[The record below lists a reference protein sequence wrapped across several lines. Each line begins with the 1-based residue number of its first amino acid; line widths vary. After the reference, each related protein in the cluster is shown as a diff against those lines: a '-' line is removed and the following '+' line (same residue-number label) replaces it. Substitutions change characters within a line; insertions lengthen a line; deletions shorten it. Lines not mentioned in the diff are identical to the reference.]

1 MTSFSGI
8 SWSPCRDLDPDT
20 RFLTPSAL
28 WDHSTKLQHPFNL
41 LLFMSANF
49 IQHEQQ
55 CYLLHVPME
64 DLSALTQEEHFPRGL
79 FSKNWNVFRGGFS
92 LNSRL
97 SNECIVS
104 QTGAFDGWDLSSM
117 HPSSRPSA
125 EQVNSYSLLFSSCLG
140 CSYCQSSFPRKKC
153 ICPSAPLVALFQ
165 FRPC

>member
-55 CYLLHVPME
+55 CYLLQLPME

-79 FSKNWNVFRGGFS
+79 FSKSWNVFRGKFS
-92 LNSRL
+92 LSSRL
-97 SNECIVS
+97 SNESIVS
-104 QTGAFDGWDLSSM
+104 QTGSFDGWDLSSM
-117 HPSSRPSA
+117 H
-125 EQVNSYSLLFSSCLG
+125 FSSCL
-140 CSYCQSSFPRKKC
+140 
-153 ICPSAPLVALFQ
+153 SAE
-165 FRPC
+165 